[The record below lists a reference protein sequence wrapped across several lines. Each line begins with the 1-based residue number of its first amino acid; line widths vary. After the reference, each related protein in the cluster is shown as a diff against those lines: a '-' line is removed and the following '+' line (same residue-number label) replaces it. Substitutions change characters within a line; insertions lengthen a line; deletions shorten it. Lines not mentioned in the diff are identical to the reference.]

1 MKYELEN
8 KCMANKYPG
17 QGNPV
22 RRVNGSFVLTI
33 PKDLARE
40 LEIEDGELP
49 KQIEWDDD
57 RELRLSF

>member
-1 MKYELEN
+1 
-8 KCMANKYPG
+8 MANKYPG